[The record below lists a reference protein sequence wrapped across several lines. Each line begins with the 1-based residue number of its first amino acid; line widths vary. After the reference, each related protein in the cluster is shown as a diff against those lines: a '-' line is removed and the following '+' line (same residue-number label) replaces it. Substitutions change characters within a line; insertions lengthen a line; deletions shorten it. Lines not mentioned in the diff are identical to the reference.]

1 MNGIDGT
8 FAQRAK
14 AVLEL
19 TTDRLD
25 HMVIA
30 AGLDPAADLR
40 YGNWRGF
47 DLSGADLRGFNFT
60 GADLTGA
67 RFDNAFIAGAIFD
80 HAIYDPSLRKAADY
94 ETFLRHTTGASL
106 AAPQFHDVDKRA
118 LLKNHYLFSNLS
130 SEHIDHL
137 AACIVGKSVLHGTSI
152 CAKGDPGS
160 SLFVICQGT
169 VKISVPSADGH
180 DAVFNLIG
188 KGDVFGE
195 IALLDGRPRTA
206 DVVAITDCELF
217 VIERRDFLPLV
228 KEEPE
233 IALKMIE
240 ILCAKLRRTTEQAEN
255 LMFLHLPGRLAK
267 ALLRLSD
274 GDGRWCERKV
284 AVTQK
289 DLGNIIGMSPEST
302 SRQLRIWE
310 QQQWVRLEPDGIV
323 ILSAKALERI
333 AEGDTEGG
341 QSGSPTSEGNADGD
355 APSDLKSPWPQNA
368 EDDDPHD
375 TPHNKQNEHSR
386 YPTKRVRSAP

>member
-1 MNGIDGT
+1 MT
-8 FAQRAK
+8 
-14 AVLEL
+14 
-19 TTDRLD
+19 
-25 HMVIA
+25 
-30 AGLDPAADLR
+30 GLKDTPTLFRDA
-40 YGNWRGF
+40 
-47 DLSGADLRGFNFT
+47 
-60 GADLTGA
+60 
-67 RFDNAFIAGAIFD
+67 
-80 HAIYDPSLRKAADY
+80 
-94 ETFLRHTTGASL
+94 
-106 AAPQFHDVDKRA
+106 DKRT
-118 LLKNHYLFSNLS
+118 LLQTHYLFSKLS
-130 SEHIDHL
+130 PKQIDRL
-137 AACIVGKSVLHGTSI
+137 AACIVGKSVARGTSI

-160 SLFVICQGT
+160 SLFVVCQGT

-180 DAVFNLIG
+180 DAVLNLIG

-274 GDGRWCERKV
+274 GDERSCERKV

-289 DLGNIIGMSPEST
+289 DLGNIIGMSREST
-302 SRQLRIWE
+302 NRQLRIWE
-310 QQQWVRLEPDGIV
+310 EQGWVRLERGGIV

-333 AEGDTEGG
+333 AESDSEGG
-341 QSGSPTSEGNADGD
+341 
-355 APSDLKSPWPQNA
+355 
-368 EDDDPHD
+368 
-375 TPHNKQNEHSR
+375 
-386 YPTKRVRSAP
+386 